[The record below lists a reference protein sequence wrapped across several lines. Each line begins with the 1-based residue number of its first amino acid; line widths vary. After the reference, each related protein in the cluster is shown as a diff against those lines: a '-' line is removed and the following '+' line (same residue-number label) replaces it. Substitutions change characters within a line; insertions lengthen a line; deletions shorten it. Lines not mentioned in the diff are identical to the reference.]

1 MTEKFIWVS
10 GFFASGVRSKY
21 ENQSPDR
28 GGVRSSPSCRR
39 LCYPMA
45 HPMCGRPMRIASKSS
60 LESPDLRSIRV
71 HDACT
76 EHIPTT
82 KER

>member
-28 GGVRSSPSCRR
+28 GGVRNSPSCPR
-39 LCYPMA
+39 LCYQKVGPRS
-45 HPMCGRPMRIASKSS
+45 GRPTRIASKSN
-60 LESPDLRSIRV
+60 LESPNLRSIRV

-76 EHIPTT
+76 EHIRTT